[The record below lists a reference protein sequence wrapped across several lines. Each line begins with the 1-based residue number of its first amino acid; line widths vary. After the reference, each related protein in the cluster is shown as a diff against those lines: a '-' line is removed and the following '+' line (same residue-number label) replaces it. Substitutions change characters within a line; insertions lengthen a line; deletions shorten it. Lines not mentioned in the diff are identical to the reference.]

1 MKGISMNHKPKY
13 VATATRED
21 FGNGIYII
29 WKI

>member
-1 MKGISMNHKPKY
+1 MTPNHERNTMHKPKPK
-13 VATATRED
+13 RED